1 MDWYQVILRV
11 VHILMGTF
19 WVGSAIFFFFFI
31 EPSVKE
37 LGATGEKFMGH
48 LTEKKKMPIVF
59 MIASG
64 LTVLAGIL
72 LYWRDSGGFD
82 LDWVTSPTGLGFT
95 VGGVAAIMAFAAGL
109 IFIKPTVERM
119 GVIGQ
124 QVVAGGGPP
133 NDAQG
138 AELQKLAGKLTTV
151 GRIDLVLLTIAV
163 VAMATARF
171 L

>member
-59 MIASG
+59 MISSA